1 MMKSKLL
8 LQLKNN
14 WIVDLEHLM
23 YIRVDGHY
31 LSFYIDDLTEPI
43 IVRDSLKNIMDHL
56 PFEFFMRVHR
66 SYIINI
72 AFIKK
77 LSHQSVIL
85 KNDCKIPLSRNHDLR
100 ERVRVVS

>member
-31 LSFYIDDLTEPI
+31 LSFDIDDLTEPI
-43 IVRDSLKNIMDHL
+43 MFRDSLKNIMDHL
-56 PFEFFMRVHR
+56 PFEFSKGNV
-66 SYIINI
+66 
-72 AFIKK
+72 
-77 LSHQSVIL
+77 
-85 KNDCKIPLSRNHDLR
+85 
-100 ERVRVVS
+100 